1 MVCSEF
7 EPTAAGLRLRQSHWV
22 IAQYRLSL
30 TLLLTSWELFNP
42 ISYQWT
48 INNLQPREVVVAQ
61 LVEQPLLIPEVRGSD
76 PVIGKIYIDQL
87 FTINCIEKKKIN
99 KKRPGM
105 AHF

>member
-1 MVCSEF
+1 M
-7 EPTAAGLRLRQSHWV
+7 
-22 IAQYRLSL
+22 
-30 TLLLTSWELFNP
+30 
-42 ISYQWT
+42 
-48 INNLQPREVVVAQ
+48 AQ

-105 AHF
+105 AHFFLKKKKISTKITSRQIWTNEDANLSTLFKALT